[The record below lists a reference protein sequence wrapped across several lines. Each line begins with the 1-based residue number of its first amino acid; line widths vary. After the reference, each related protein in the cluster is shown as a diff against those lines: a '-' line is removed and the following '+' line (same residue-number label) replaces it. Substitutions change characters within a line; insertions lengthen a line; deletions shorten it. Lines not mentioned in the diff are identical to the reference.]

1 MKQSNSGIKLLTSL
15 LLFFAVLWVL
25 SLVESVNPGSNIKSF
40 SDALWYSMVTLTT
53 VGYGDFYP
61 VTPLGKMLALVL
73 IIGSLGVLGY
83 IIGKATEFISEIRW
97 REKMGHYGTSFEN
110 HVIIIGWDSFAHAIV
125 RDLAQANQKVAI
137 ITDQKDDID
146 LIYTEFS
153 TNNVFCLFSDLNN
166 ISMFDKAS
174 MVFVNMKNDTEKL
187 ISILNIKKEF
197 PKCRFIVALNNSDLA
212 DTFYSGGAAFVL
224 SKNEIASKLMAS
236 YIFEPDVAD
245 MTNDL
250 LTIAQNS
257 EEYDIKEFKIVEQNK
272 YAGKTYGEIFTDL
285 KTKLNVLPIGLAK
298 IMVGGKR
305 NLMKLPKDD
314 VKVEVGDYIILIMS
328 GKESEEIL
336 KLFGITEGVC
346 Y

>member
-1 MKQSNSGIKLLTSL
+1 
-15 LLFFAVLWVL
+15 
-25 SLVESVNPGSNIKSF
+25 
-40 SDALWYSMVTLTT
+40 
-53 VGYGDFYP
+53 
-61 VTPLGKMLALVL
+61 
-73 IIGSLGVLGY
+73 
-83 IIGKATEFISEIRW
+83 
-97 REKMGHYGTSFEN
+97 MGHYGTSFEN
-110 HVIIIGWDSFAHAIV
+110 HVIIIGWDNFAHAIV

-137 ITDQKDDID
+137 VTDQKDDID

-153 TNNVFCLFSDLNN
+153 TNNVFCLFSDFKN
-166 ISMFDKAS
+166 ISMFEKANLAKAS

-257 EEYDIKEFKIVEQNK
+257 EEYDIKEFKIIEQNK
-272 YAGKTYGEIFTDL
+272 YAGKPYGEIFTDL

-305 NLMKLPKDD
+305 NLIKLPKDD
-314 VKVEVGDYIILIMS
+314 VKVETGDYIILIMS
-328 GKESEEIL
+328 GKESEEIRN
-336 KLFGITEGVC
+336 LFGTSEGVC